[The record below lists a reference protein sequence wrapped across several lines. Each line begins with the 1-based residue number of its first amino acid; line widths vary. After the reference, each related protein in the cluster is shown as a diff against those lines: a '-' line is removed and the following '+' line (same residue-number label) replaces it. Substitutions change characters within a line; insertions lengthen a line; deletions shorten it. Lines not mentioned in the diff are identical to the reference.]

1 MDGYKSKIQLNTAYK
16 RLISVLRH
24 TYAQSKGIKEIPCNQ
39 KQKESH
45 DSHTDSRQ
53 SRLKAKNGDIFNEGY
68 YLIIKGSIHQEDIR
82 VKNIQAPNIRA
93 PKYIKQIYTDLK
105 KKTNNRRGL
114 QYLTFNNGQ
123 IMQI

>member
-1 MDGYKSKIQLNTAYK
+1 MFLHIHNHSKCKQIEFMNLKAESGWMDRYKSKIQLNTAYK

-24 TYAQSKGIKEIPCNQ
+24 TYAQSKGIKEIPCNW

-82 VKNIQAPNIRA
+82 VKNI
-93 PKYIKQIYTDLK
+93 
-105 KKTNNRRGL
+105 
-114 QYLTFNNGQ
+114 
-123 IMQI
+123 